1 MKNQQ
6 VSLSPKVLLGAIN
19 KNLEHHFLS
28 SSRESAK
35 LLFQTILKGETSPFM
50 RIDMGDAGEV
60 HCELSMDET
69 AYVGKLN
76 FGKFKKLVTMMTSD
90 ISEHLEADTAIN
102 SINNDKR
109 EIRFNIP
116 GIVDE
121 ADGQRNIIIVSF
133 RQLGA
138 GLASVKLMFLNPDNY
153 ADA

>member
-19 KNLEHHFLS
+19 KNLEHHFLN

-60 HCELSMDET
+60 HCELSLDEA

-76 FGKFKKLVTMMTSD
+76 FGKFKKSVAVMTSD
-90 ISEHLEADTAIN
+90 ISQHLDTDTAIN
-102 SINNDKR
+102 SINNDKG

-116 GIVDE
+116 GIVE
-121 ADGQRNIIIVSF
+121 ESDGQRNVIIVSF

-138 GLASVKLMFLNPDNY
+138 GLASVKLMFLAPDEY
-153 ADA
+153 ANT